1 MVVIKMGELI
11 IQNILSVKLTLE
23 YSLNIKVR
31 EEPRIIFNF

>member
-31 EEPRIIFNF
+31 EEPKIIFNF